1 MYLKYSTKVK
11 VGMTIFVSVI
21 SALIILFFTIGMSLD
36 SETTDYKIIFK
47 NESVNGLTAGSFIK
61 LLGVQIGTVKNIK
74 LSKDDISSIVVNV
87 VIDKSI
93 KLKKDMYATM
103 NVIGITGLK
112 YIEITGGTNS
122 SEVIKSGGYISS
134 KKSKFADIADKMET
148 MSYKVT
154 ELLTNLTEMT
164 GIKNREKFSSAL
176 ANLDK
181 LTRVTS
187 NFSEKVTPKLEQS
200 ISNLNVVLLG
210 TDNFL
215 KELNP
220 VIKDVKKISSN
231 FSKDENIDK
240 MDNIL
245 ESSDK
250 MVDKSSQTLEELKNL
265 VKNMSVA
272 LNEKNSSIT
281 ELMKSMETISINFEE
296 FSDKINRNPSLILRG
311 DAENENVGR

>member
-21 SALIILFFTIGMSLD
+21 SALIILFFTIGISLD

-87 VIDKSI
+87 VIDKNI

-112 YIEITGGTNS
+112 YIEITGGTNL
-122 SEVIKSGGYISS
+122 SEVIKSDGYILS
-134 KKSKFADIADKMET
+134 KKSPFSEISDKMET

-164 GIKNREKFSSAL
+164 GVKNREKFSSAL

-187 NFSEKVTPKLEQS
+187 NFSEKVTPELEQS

-210 TDNFL
+210 TDNFF

-272 LNEKNSSIT
+272 LNEKNSSMT
-281 ELMKSMETISINFEE
+281 KLMKSMETISINLEE
-296 FSDKINRNPSLILRG
+296 FSDKINRNPSLLLTG
-311 DAENENVGR
+311 DAEDENVGR